1 MIVKPYGDTLDDGA
15 VQLSFTLPVK
25 ESEKTKEAVGQLLK
39 LWGFDDYEI
48 VRSTP
53 LSEEFTFFIVY
64 ARTSIGIDMDKI
76 EIPEDSMAKSE
87 PMGFDEIN
95 TYIKQNIKRKI
106 IIVGACTGFDAH
118 TVGID
123 AIFNMKGYDHH
134 YGLERYP
141 MITAYNLGAQVP
153 NEKVIDSAIETNA
166 DAILI
171 SQVVTQKDIH
181 IINLTEFMKII
192 KAGNLRDRFIL
203 IAGGPRMDNKTAH
216 ELGFDA
222 GFGKGTYAEHVA
234 EFIIKQIEKKQAG
247 KAK

>member
-1 MIVKPYGDTLDDGA
+1 LIVKPYGDTLDDGA
-15 VQLSFTLPVK
+15 VQLSFTLPLK
-25 ESEKTKEAVGQLLK
+25 ESEKTKEAAGQLIK
-39 LWGFDDYEI
+39 LWGFDDFEI
-48 VRSTP
+48 VHSVP
-53 LSEEFTFFIVY
+53 LSEEFTFFVVY
-64 ARTSIGIDMDKI
+64 AKTSKGIDMDKI
-76 EIPEDSMAKSE
+76 EIPEYFKEKSE

-95 TYIKQNIKRKI
+95 AYIKKNIKRKI

-134 YGLERYP
+134 FGLERYP
-141 MITAYNLGAQVP
+141 MIRAYNLGAQMP
-153 NEKVIDSAIETNA
+153 NEKVIDASIETNA

-171 SQVVTQKDIH
+171 SQVVTQKNIH
-181 IINLTEFMKII
+181 IKNLTEFIKII
-192 KAGNLRDRFIL
+192 KARNLRERFIL

-234 EFIIKQIEKKQAG
+234 EFIIMQIEKKQTG
-247 KAK
+247 KEK

>member
-15 VQLSFTLPVK
+15 VQLSFTLPLK
-25 ESEKTKEAVGQLLK
+25 ESEKTKEAAGQLIK
-39 LWGFDDYEI
+39 LWGFDDFEI
-48 VRSTP
+48 VHSVP
-53 LSEEFTFFIVY
+53 LSEEFTFFVVY
-64 ARTSIGIDMDKI
+64 AKTSKGIDMDKI
-76 EIPEDSMAKSE
+76 EIPEYFKEKSE

-95 TYIKQNIKRKI
+95 AYIKKNIKRKI

-134 YGLERYP
+134 FGLERYP
-141 MITAYNLGAQVP
+141 MIRAYNLGAQMP
-153 NEKVIDSAIETNA
+153 NEKVIDASIETNA

-171 SQVVTQKDIH
+171 SQVVTQKNIH
-181 IINLTEFMKII
+181 IKNLTEFIKII
-192 KAGNLRDRFIL
+192 KARNLRERFIL

-234 EFIIKQIEKKQAG
+234 EFIIMQIEKKQTG
-247 KAK
+247 KEK

>member
-15 VQLSFTLPVK
+15 VQLSFTLPLK
-25 ESEKTKEAVGQLLK
+25 ESEKTKEAAGQLIK
-39 LWGFDDYEI
+39 LWGFDDYEL
-48 VRSTP
+48 VHSAP
-53 LSEEFTFFIVY
+53 LSEEFTFFVIY
-64 ARTSIGIDMDKI
+64 AKTSKGIDMDKI
-76 EIPEDSMAKSE
+76 KIPEDCKEKSE

-95 TYIKQNIKRKI
+95 AYIKKNIKRKI

-134 YGLERYP
+134 FGLERYP
-141 MITAYNLGAQVP
+141 MIKAYNLGAQMP
-153 NEKVIDSAIETNA
+153 NEKVIDASIETNA

-171 SQVVTQKDIH
+171 SQVVTQKNIH
-181 IINLTEFMKII
+181 ILNLTEFMKII
-192 KAGNLRDRFIL
+192 KARNLRERFIL
-203 IAGGPRMDNKTAH
+203 IAGGPRMDNKTAR

-234 EFIIKQIEKKQAG
+234 EFIIKQIEKKR
-247 KAK
+247 

>member
-15 VQLSFTLPVK
+15 VQLSFTLPLK
-25 ESEKTKEAVGQLLK
+25 ESEKTKEAAGQLIK
-39 LWGFDDYEI
+39 LWGFDDFEI
-48 VRSTP
+48 VHSTP
-53 LSEEFTFFIVY
+53 LSEEFTFFVVY
-64 ARTSIGIDMDKI
+64 AKTSKGIDMDKI
-76 EIPEDSMAKSE
+76 EIPEYCKEKSE

-95 TYIKQNIKRKI
+95 AYIKKNIKRKI

-134 YGLERYP
+134 FGLERYP
-141 MITAYNLGAQVP
+141 MIRAYNLGAQMP
-153 NEKVIDSAIETNA
+153 NEKVIDASIETNA

-171 SQVVTQKDIH
+171 SQVVTQKNIH
-181 IINLTEFMKII
+181 IKNLTEFIKII
-192 KAGNLRDRFIL
+192 KARNLRERFIL

-234 EFIIKQIEKKQAG
+234 EFIIMQIEK
-247 KAK
+247 